1 MNQLKT
7 IVQVNRNK
15 IAQDLQIA
23 NIYGTTTNARVA
35 NKVLKGVGTDLVAGQ
50 DLWIVPVNKILLASE
65 QLCIV
70 NKQDVFDNA
79 LTEYY
84 KFPNVNQQNQKLNGL
99 IAEFKHTIPKSEKQS
114 LNFRKQFNNPRYINN
129 DFGLKQP
136 YLYLDQ
142 KQVINLA
149 HELAI
154 LIAICLPM
162 GNNNP
167 IEEDGRRSLYFIKS
181 LIILT
186 QSLGFDIDLILSNMV
201 QLEPNA
207 NKFLIRFL
215 NYFQ

>member
-1 MNQLKT
+1 M
-7 IVQVNRNK
+7 
-15 IAQDLQIA
+15 
-23 NIYGTTTNARVA
+23 
-35 NKVLKGVGTDLVAGQ
+35 
-50 DLWIVPVNKILLASE
+50 
-65 QLCIV
+65 
-70 NKQDVFDNA
+70 FDNA

-84 KFPNVNQQNQKLNGL
+84 KFPNVNQQNQKLNVL
-99 IAEFKHTIPKSEKQS
+99 IKEFKHTIPKSEKQS
-114 LNFRKQFNNPRYINN
+114 LNFRNQFNNPRYINN
-129 DFGLKQP
+129 NFGLKQP
-136 YLYLDQ
+136 YLYFDQ

>member
-1 MNQLKT
+1 MNQLKI

-15 IAQDLQIA
+15 MAQDLQIA
-23 NIYGTTTNARVA
+23 NIYGTANNARVA
-35 NKVLKGVGTDLVAGQ
+35 NKVLRSADTDLVAGQ
-50 DLWIVPVNKILLASE
+50 DLWIVPANKILLASE

-84 KFPNVNQQNQKLNGL
+84 KFPNVNQQNQKLNVL

-114 LNFRKQFNNPRYINN
+114 FNFRNQFNNPRYINN
-129 DFGLKQP
+129 NFGLRQP

-167 IEEDGRRSLYFIKS
+167 IEEEGRRSLYFIKS

-186 QSLGFDIDLILSNMV
+186 QSLGFDIDSILSNMI

-207 NKFLIRFL
+207 DKFLIRFL
-215 NYFQ
+215 NYF